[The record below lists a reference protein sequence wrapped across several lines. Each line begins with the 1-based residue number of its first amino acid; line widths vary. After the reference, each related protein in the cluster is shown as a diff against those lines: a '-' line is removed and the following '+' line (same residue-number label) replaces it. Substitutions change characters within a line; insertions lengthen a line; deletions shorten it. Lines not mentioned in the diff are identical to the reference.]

1 MSMVLVCSVVLAGG
15 SCRPHRPG
23 YAQWGAKPG
32 RAPEPAWVKG
42 FSRGV
47 GRVVLTSHALHA

>member
-23 YAQWGAKPG
+23 YGQWGAKPG
-32 RAPEPAWVKG
+32 NGVPSLAVPW
-42 FSRGV
+42 SLRG
-47 GRVVLTSHALHA
+47 